1 MQLVLHRPCPRGI
14 LCGYTHYKENTMTR
28 KHFESIAYSIRYMTL
43 TDTARREV
51 AERMADTCALHNS
64 RFDRDKFLAACGV

>member
-1 MQLVLHRPCPRGI
+1 
-14 LCGYTHYKENTMTR
+14 MTR